1 MVSKLDQYLAAAT
14 RENTRRSYEAATRH
28 FEVEWGGCLPASP
41 ETIARYLADFG
52 DRLAANTL
60 RQRLA
65 AIASWHTAHGF
76 VDPTRAP
83 IVKQTMRGI
92 QTLHPRIEKR
102 ATPLQLREL
111 GHVADWLEQAA
122 VNAKAR
128 ADRPSELRHLRDRAL
143 ILLGF
148 WRGFRSDELITLR
161 AEHVKFIGNE
171 GLHCFLG
178 HSKGDRD
185 ARGALYKVPAL
196 SRWCA
201 VGATR
206 DWLEQSAIAD
216 GPVFRKIDHAGHIG
230 GHALHAN
237 SVVPLLRAALARAG
251 LEAAD
256 YSSHSLRR
264 GFAGWAS
271 ANGWDV
277 KSLMAYVG
285 WRDVHSAMRYVD
297 ARDPFQAL
305 EPGADTPAILS
316 LSAPDPVPRPNR
328 STMEKQ

>member
-1 MVSKLDQYLAAAT
+1 MMSKLDQYLAAAT

-41 ETIARYLADFG
+41 ETIARYLADYG

-83 IVKQTMRGI
+83 IVRQAMRGI

-111 GHVADWLEQAA
+111 GQVADWLELAA
-122 VNAKAR
+122 INAKAR
-128 ADRPSELRHLRDRAL
+128 GDRPSELRHLRDRAM

-161 AEHVKFIGNE
+161 AEHVEFVGQE
-171 GLHCFLG
+171 GMRCFLG
-178 HSKGDRD
+178 RSKGDRN
-185 ARGALYKVPAL
+185 ARGTLYKVPAL

-201 VGATR
+201 VSATR
-206 DWLEQSAIAD
+206 AWLEAGAIIE
-216 GPVFRKIDHAGHIG
+216 GPVFRKVGRTG
-230 GHALHAN
+230 ALGSKSIHPN
-237 SVVPLLRAALARAG
+237 SVVRLLRTAFALAG
-251 LEAAD
+251 LAAD
-256 YSSHSLRR
+256 GYSSHSLRR
-264 GFAGWAS
+264 GFAGWAN
-271 ANGWDV
+271 ANGWDL
-277 KSLMAYVG
+277 KSLMEYVG
-285 WRDVHSAMRYVD
+285 WRDIASAMRYVD
-297 ARDPFQAL
+297 ARDPFAQLPTDNQSVGVLSLASQSTL
-305 EPGADTPAILS
+305 EPTA
-316 LSAPDPVPRPNR
+316 
-328 STMEKQ
+328 

>member
-14 RENTRRSYEAATRH
+14 RENTRRSYAAATRH
-28 FEVEWGGCLPASP
+28 FEIDWGGCLPASA
-41 ETIARYLADFG
+41 ETVAHYLADYG

-65 AIASWHTAHGF
+65 ALASWHSAHGF

-83 IVKQTMRGI
+83 IVKQAMRGI
-92 QTLHPRIEKR
+92 QTLHPRAEKR

-122 VNAKAR
+122 MKAKAR

-148 WRGFRSDELITLR
+148 WRGFRSDELISLR
-161 AEHVKFIGNE
+161 AEHMKFIGDE

-178 HSKGDRD
+178 HTKGDRD
-185 ARGALYKVPAL
+185 ARGTLYKVPAL
-196 SRWCA
+196 SRLCA
-201 VGATR
+201 VRATR
-206 DWLEQSAIAD
+206 DWLEQSTIEN

-230 GHALHAN
+230 RRALHAN
-237 SVVPLLRAALARAG
+237 SVVPLLRAALGRAG
-251 LEAAD
+251 LPAGD

-297 ARDPFQAL
+297 ARDPFHAL
-305 EPGADTPAILS
+305 TRGADVLA
-316 LSAPDPVPRPNR
+316 LSAPDPALEPRR
-328 STMEKQ
+328 SIADPQ